1 MPERCFWCTSD
12 PLYVAYHDQEWGR
25 PSTDETHLFEML
37 SLELFQSGLSWLTIL
52 RKREAFREAFA
63 IWNAEILAT
72 WGEKELEKLLLN
84 PAIVRNRAKIRAV
97 LNNAR
102 RLPVLKEK
110 YGSLSEFLQQFV
122 PQRTVPAGG
131 FDRESLPLL
140 LPEAH
145 AAAAALRA
153 LGFSFTGPM
162 VCMSLMQAVGIVNDH
177 LRGCFLCPY

>member
-1 MPERCFWCTSD
+1 MVERCFWCTDD
-12 PLYVAYHDQEWGR
+12 PQYVAYHDQEWGR
-25 PSTDETHLFEML
+25 PSRDETHLFEML

-52 RKREAFREAFA
+52 RKRAGFRQAFA
-63 IWNAEILAT
+63 NWNVDTLAG
-72 WGEKELEKLLLN
+72 WGEAEQDRLLLD

-102 RLPVLKEK
+102 RLADLQKK
-110 YGSLSEFLQQFV
+110 HGSLAEFLQKFV

-145 AAAAALRA
+145 AMAAALRS